1 MIIKSHNYLPPT
13 WLFELYTYLAPKT
26 TIYPISIFHKSKPK
40 KVAATVYKVI
50 KSVQVMVHL
59 NIIPTFSFLVKIS
72 KWTMLERIYNSHY
85 GNGVP
90 AMFNS

>member
-40 KVAATVYKVI
+40 KVAATVYKVV
-50 KSVQVMVHL
+50 KSV
-59 NIIPTFSFLVKIS
+59 
-72 KWTMLERIYNSHY
+72 
-85 GNGVP
+85 
-90 AMFNS
+90 